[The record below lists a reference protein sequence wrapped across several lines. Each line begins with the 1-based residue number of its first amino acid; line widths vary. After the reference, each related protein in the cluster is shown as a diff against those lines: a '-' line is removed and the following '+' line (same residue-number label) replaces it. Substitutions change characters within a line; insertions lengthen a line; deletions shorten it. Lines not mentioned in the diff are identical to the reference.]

1 MKKTSIMCFLVL
13 VVILL
18 GGCQDDIDKHYE
30 RPTYLLG
37 STYEFLEK
45 RGNFTLFLEAVDK
58 TPFKTGLDGSGLF
71 TVFAPADDAVKA
83 YLSKIGKTSLLNL
96 DPIELEVLIG
106 YHIVEFSYKPD
117 DFLGFTKT
125 ASSEKPEEA
134 DGYAHRFKTL
144 AREGI
149 RKRLV
154 GDDNVEVFSQEKFL
168 PVISTTLLKEKRS
181 PDYEGDYRFFFPD
194 VTWKGDNKQFYVA
207 GASVLESGIPADN
220 GYVYV
225 VDKVLEPLP
234 TIYDAFLDEKIVHK
248 YSLFKELYDRFALIE
263 YNQKITQ
270 DYGQLGDS
278 LFLHRHYLTP
288 KSLLPDLPDIA
299 DEWTVDPSNSDF
311 EARMRTSFNAY
322 IPTNDSIR
330 AFCSRYFADS
340 ELKDPKKLPL
350 LTLFYLLSSHVPYG
364 QEIVLPSDIDKG
376 IEGLFGEKWSLK
388 KADLV
393 DPKFCSNGVFYGIKP
408 ILKPAVFTMITE
420 PLFKYKRFS
429 MMASLFHKT
438 QNLLPL
444 VDKDRDYS
452 LLLLSNTTAKDEYGY
467 VLDFNGYP
475 TDPDILGSRIKV
487 FHDYVVETVFGDE
500 KVSVEMTLAEQTSFV
515 KSQIIDGF
523 LAGSSVG
530 RKFFATSEPLTYLY
544 KENDDIFDEAGVR
557 IQLVEGGR
565 LDYKYDGGSGRGLV
579 YEVKNK
585 VSKNTHSIGR
595 ALAVKTGGRHQ
606 KFYQKL
612 LERKLITIDEGTLND
627 DGSINPEK
635 TIFKMD
641 WLNGERCMV
650 FAPSDEAFDLSR
662 LPADTVEL
670 TNYLKYHFVSLDQN
684 QADGYVLPGLGQE
697 KKYETKFALSI
708 SQYALLEIKHN
719 NTKCL
724 NIVYGVKNVLPAP
737 AIIYTT
743 VPTDGDI
750 PYFASDGIIYGI
762 DEMISREIL
771 TIE

>member
-234 TIYDAFLDEKIVHK
+234 TIYDAFLDEKIVHN
-248 YSLFKELYDRFALIE
+248 L
-263 YNQKITQ
+263 
-270 DYGQLGDS
+270 
-278 LFLHRHYLTP
+278 
-288 KSLLPDLPDIA
+288 KSY
-299 DEWTVDPSNSDF
+299 
-311 EARMRTSFNAY
+311 M
-322 IPTNDSIR
+322 
-330 AFCSRYFADS
+330 
-340 ELKDPKKLPL
+340 
-350 LTLFYLLSSHVPYG
+350 
-364 QEIVLPSDIDKG
+364 IVL
-376 IEGLFGEKWSLK
+376 
-388 KADLV
+388 
-393 DPKFCSNGVFYGIKP
+393 
-408 ILKPAVFTMITE
+408 
-420 PLFKYKRFS
+420 
-429 MMASLFHKT
+429 H
-438 QNLLPL
+438 
-444 VDKDRDYS
+444 
-452 LLLLSNTTAKDEYGY
+452 
-467 VLDFNGYP
+467 
-475 TDPDILGSRIKV
+475 
-487 FHDYVVETVFGDE
+487 
-500 KVSVEMTLAEQTSFV
+500 
-515 KSQIIDGF
+515 
-523 LAGSSVG
+523 
-530 RKFFATSEPLTYLY
+530 
-544 KENDDIFDEAGVR
+544 
-557 IQLVEGGR
+557 
-565 LDYKYDGGSGRGLV
+565 
-579 YEVKNK
+579 
-585 VSKNTHSIGR
+585 
-595 ALAVKTGGRHQ
+595 
-606 KFYQKL
+606 
-612 LERKLITIDEGTLND
+612 
-627 DGSINPEK
+627 
-635 TIFKMD
+635 
-641 WLNGERCMV
+641 
-650 FAPSDEAFDLSR
+650 
-662 LPADTVEL
+662 
-670 TNYLKYHFVSLDQN
+670 
-684 QADGYVLPGLGQE
+684 
-697 KKYETKFALSI
+697 
-708 SQYALLEIKHN
+708 
-719 NTKCL
+719 
-724 NIVYGVKNVLPAP
+724 
-737 AIIYTT
+737 
-743 VPTDGDI
+743 
-750 PYFASDGIIYGI
+750 
-762 DEMISREIL
+762 
-771 TIE
+771 